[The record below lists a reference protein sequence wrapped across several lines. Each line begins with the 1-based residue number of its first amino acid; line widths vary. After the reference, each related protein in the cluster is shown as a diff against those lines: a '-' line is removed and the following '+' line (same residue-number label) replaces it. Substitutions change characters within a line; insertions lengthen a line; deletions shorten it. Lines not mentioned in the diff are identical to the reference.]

1 MGLIKYSI
9 SILLAAYCAYSG
21 FSQKIA
27 DLPAGIKQISMQ
39 YTNSLLG
46 ERVFVFDAS
55 MDMKEIQDLIDT
67 LHVDQTDKN
76 SEFTPNRYA
85 LLFKPGD
92 YNLDIKVGYYMHI
105 IGLGN
110 SPEDVVIYG
119 AVRSMSRNGH
129 MLTNFWRSAE
139 NLTIV
144 PGENSTN
151 TWGVSQAS
159 PLRRVYVKGNLNLT
173 DKGYASGGFMA
184 NCKVDGEVNSGSQQ
198 QWFSRN
204 SEWNLWHGGVWNMM
218 FLGVENAP
226 HGNWPD
232 DPYTIIDYTPEIR
245 EKPYC
250 VYTNDSFYLKIPG
263 LRTNS
268 KGTDWDLDNKDDKL
282 FSIDNFYITNPN
294 TDNAASINNALKA
307 GKNILFTPG
316 IYPLRESLKVKRPGT
331 VLYGIGMATLVPEN
345 GNMAIEVSDVDGITI
360 AGLLFDAA
368 KIPSKTLVQ
377 VGEPGAQRDHSQNPT
392 FLFDLFFRVG
402 GPHVGSAL
410 SCMEINSNDVYADH
424 LWQWRADHGAGVG
437 WNKNKGA
444 NGLIVNG
451 NKVTIY
457 GLFNEHFQEYQTLWK
472 GENGRVYFYQS
483 EMPYDPPA
491 TEEWKHN
498 GTYGY
503 ASYKVGENVKMHHA
517 WGLGIYNVFYD
528 APIIVDQAI
537 ETPTK
542 LESNIHHKV
551 IIWLNGN
558 EGSRVKSIINGK
570 GNEVNRANRKA
581 TMK

>member
-1 MGLIKYSI
+1 MGLKKYLFCILLSI
-9 SILLAAYCAYSG
+9 SSAYVV
-21 FSQKIA
+21 FSQNA
-27 DLPAGIKQISMQ
+27 AALPLSVKQISPQ
-39 YTNSLLG
+39 YTNSMLG
-46 ERVFVFDAS
+46 HRVFVFDSS
-55 MDMKEIQDLIDT
+55 MGMEEIQQLIDT
-67 LHVDQTDKN
+67 LHVRQTDKN
-76 SEFTPNRYA
+76 SEFTPKRYA
-85 LLFKPGD
+85 LLFKPGN
-92 YNLDIKVGYYMHI
+92 YYLDIKVGYYMHV

-110 SPEDVVIYG
+110 SPEDVVIHG
-119 AVRSMSRNGH
+119 AVRSVSRNGH

-173 DKGYASGGFMA
+173 DKGYSSGGFMA
-184 NCKVDGEVNSGSQQ
+184 NCKIDGEVNSGSQQ

-204 SEWNLWHGGVWNMM
+204 SEWRSWKGGVWNMM

-226 HGNWPD
+226 EENWPD
-232 DPYTIIDYTPEIR
+232 DPYTTIDFTPEIR
-245 EKPYC
+245 EKPYWL
-250 VYTNDSFYLKIPG
+250 YTNDSFYLKVPA
-263 LRTNS
+263 LKQSS
-268 KGTDWDLDNKDDKL
+268 KGIDWNVNNEDDKL
-282 FSIDNFYITNPN
+282 LPIDSFYVTNPN
-294 TDNAASINNALKA
+294 TDNSAILNKALEE

-316 IYPLRESLKVKRPGT
+316 IYSLNESLQVKRPGT
-331 VLYGIGMATLVPEN
+331 VLIGMGMATLVPEN
-345 GNMAIEVSDVDGITI
+345 GNKAIEVADVDGITI

-377 VGEPGAQRDHSQNPT
+377 IGEPGANQNHQQNPT

-402 GPHVGSAL
+402 GPHEGSAL
-410 SCMEINSNDVYADH
+410 SCLEINSNNVYADH
-424 LWQWRADHGAGVG
+424 LWHWRADHGAGVG
-437 WNKNKGA
+437 WNTNKCA

-451 NKVTIY
+451 NNVTIY
-457 GLFNEHFQEYQTLWK
+457 GLFNEHFQEYQTLWE

-491 TEEWKHN
+491 VEEWKHN

-503 ASYKVGENVKMHHA
+503 ASYKVGDNVKMHQA
-517 WGLGIYNVFYD
+517 WGLGIYNVFFD

-537 ETPTK
+537 ETPTL
-542 LESNIHHKV
+542 LENSIYHKV
-551 IIWLNGN
+551 IIWLNGTK
-558 EGSRVKSIINGK
+558 GSKVKSIINGK
-570 GNEVNRANRKA
+570 GDEINSSNRKA